1 MATPEVSGQVT
12 VTVPRGAASATTGL
26 TIALP
31 EAVTSFAESAGLSLS
46 VSLPDQQPL
55 PAWIRYDPDLRT
67 LVMGTVPADALPLS
81 VVVRVGGQ
89 LTVIQITEA
98 QVNP

>member
-1 MATPEVSGQVT
+1 MATPEVPGQVT
-12 VTVPRGAASATTGL
+12 VLVPRGAASAGTGL

-31 EAVTSFAESAGLSLS
+31 EAVTSFAESAGLSVS

-55 PAWIRYDPDLRT
+55 PEWIRYDPDTRSLI
-67 LVMGTVPADALPLS
+67 MGTVPADALPLS
-81 VVVRVGGQ
+81 VVVNVGGQ

-98 QVNP
+98 QTNL